1 MIAVDTNLLVR
12 LATNDDPPA
21 RQAVVELLESEEILI
36 WKTVLLETEW
46 VLRSRFGY
54 QPEQVLSFFRY
65 LLTLPAILFED
76 EVAIS
81 RALEIFSAEID
92 FADALHVASSGDC
105 EFVTM
110 DRVLV
115 RRAMKFGAPLR
126 LLKRVS

>member
-21 RQAVVELLESEEILI
+21 RQAVVALLESEETLI
-36 WKTVLLETEW
+36 CKTVLLETEW

-54 QPEQVLSFFRY
+54 KPAQVLSFFRY
-65 LLTLPAILFED
+65 LATLPAILFED

-81 RALEIFSAEID
+81 RALEVFSADID
-92 FADALHVASSGDC
+92 FADALHVASAGDC

-115 RRAMKFGAPLR
+115 RRAMKIGARLR
-126 LLKRVS
+126 LLKRGT